1 MHGKIYQVNIKSQ
14 VPGERGL
21 PKYPVPWAKLT
32 KQGVLGLGKEPDF
45 NKYRFEQ
52 KDVPPD
58 DRAVL
63 VYPLETIVQLNNEG
77 WPALQPGH
85 IGENLTTEGILYE
98 QFAAG
103 QYWQAGDAIILLTV
117 PATPCGVLAQLPYV
131 GVGKKA
137 AFKQALEGR
146 RGWYAAV
153 EKEGIVV
160 EGSTFALLSRKSS
173 E

>member
-1 MHGKIYQVNIKSQ
+1 MYGTIYQVNIKSQ
-14 VPGERGL
+14 IPGERGI
-21 PKYPVPWAKLT
+21 PKYPVPWAVLT
-32 KQGVLGLGKEPDF
+32 KHGVLGLGKAPDF
-45 NKYRFEQ
+45 NTYRFQQ

-63 VYPLETIVQLNNEG
+63 IYPLEMLTLLQKEG

-85 IGENLTTEGILYE
+85 IGENLTTEGLQYD

-103 QYWQAGDAIILLTV
+103 QHWQAGEAIIRLTI
-117 PATPCGVLAQLPYV
+117 PATPCGVLARLPYV
-131 GVGKKA
+131 GAERKA
-137 AFKQALEGR
+137 AFKHALEGR

-153 EKEGIVV
+153 ELEGIVA
-160 EGSTFALLSRKSS
+160 EGATFALRKPS